1 MSNLRPE
8 TILPAG
14 GEPLV
19 GEAADSGRG
28 DSHDGH
34 PEGFAVVALIASAG
48 GLEAL
53 SRVLAPL
60 SPDLPAAVL
69 VALHQDPTRASNLA
83 AILARRTALE
93 VRVAADGAAMEA
105 GLVLVVP
112 PGHHLLVASPARVAL
127 IDTGGLPAPRPA
139 ADLLLATLAVTCGP
153 RALAVILTGTGSDGQ
168 SGVRNVTHRGGTA
181 FAQDEPSSA
190 FFAMP
195 AAAIATG
202 QVHRVLALDDIA
214 AAIIAHTMP

>member
-1 MSNLRPE
+1 M
-8 TILPAG
+8 
-14 GEPLV
+14 
-19 GEAADSGRG
+19 
-28 DSHDGH
+28 
-34 PEGFAVVALIASAG
+34 VALIASAG

-60 SPDLPAAVL
+60 PADLPAALL
-69 VALHQDPTRASNLA
+69 VALHQDPAHNSMLA

-93 VRVAADGAAMEA
+93 VRVAVDGAALQA

-112 PGHHLLVASPARVAL
+112 PGHHLLVASPERVAF
-127 IDTGGLPAPRPA
+127 IATGGLPPPRPS

-153 RALAVILTGTGSDGQ
+153 RALAVILTGTGHDGQ
-168 SGVRNVTHRGGTA
+168 AGVRAVVHRGGA
-181 FAQDEPSSA
+181 VFAQDESSSA

-202 QVHRVLALDDIA
+202 QVSRVLALDDIA
-214 AAIIAHTMP
+214 AAITTHITPT